1 MYIESTNNPGNQNPH
16 LEILRIRYFQL
27 GDISK
32 RLAVIN
38 VKLLLV
44 LVVDINLEKYWDI
57 STAYATRKGITRLC
71 SLIN

>member
-57 STAYATRKGITRLC
+57 PTAYATRKGIIIDSAL
-71 SLIN
+71 